1 MQTPACSEQGQGL
14 GFLVGATV
22 IDKGKLQRFARAVAG
37 LVVTIGPL
45 LLAWGVTQIPGHDQ
59 VCSLTKQQEFA
70 IKGVVD
76 TFGME
81 QGCGLN
87 ISVTIGAKGS
97 VIIGH

>member
-1 MQTPACSEQGQGL
+1 MQTLTCSNQGQGL

-45 LLAWGVTQIPGHDQ
+45 LLAWGVTQIPGDEN
-59 VCSLTKQQEFA
+59 VCSLTKQQELA

-76 TFGME
+76 TFDME
-81 QGCGLN
+81 QGCGFN
-87 ISVTIGAKGS
+87 ISVSIGPKGS
-97 VIIGH
+97 IIIGH